1 LLATHLGNGCNRSV
15 KQPANSSSV
24 PDVRH
29 NKRVITSRPTNPS
42 VAQIKEVVWP
52 AEIRGRQSSEH
63 WLNEVY
69 LRKLSPYQTRVL
81 LKAGFS
87 ANGVTY
93 LMIASGFAAGLA
105 LLIPGLPGG
114 LLAAFFGQLQM
125 LLDCSDGE
133 VARWRQ
139 TSSPTGVFLDKLGHY
154 MAEGFIP
161 IALGIRAVG
170 GVAELDSQN
179 LGFVV
184 LGLLL
189 SVLVLFNKA
198 LNDMVHVARAFNDLP
213 KLSESPAVASPKS
226 SALAKLRSI
235 VRLFP
240 FNRIFHSIEMT
251 LLIAIAAVS
260 DIFVGELVATQL
272 LLQFMVIAAAMT
284 VAGHIVA
291 ILNSSRLR

>member
-1 LLATHLGNGCNRSV
+1 MPHASGCNRSV
-15 KQPANSSSV
+15 KQRANSGSV
-24 PDVRH
+24 GVVRQ
-29 NKRVITSRPTNPS
+29 NKRVSNYRPTNPTIAELKAVS
-42 VAQIKEVVWP
+42 QP
-52 AEIRGRQSSEH
+52 QEIRGRQSSEH

-93 LMIASGFAAGLA
+93 LMIATGFAAGLA

-139 TSSPTGVFLDKLGHY
+139 TSSPAGVFLDKLGHY
-154 MAEGFIP
+154 LAEGFIP

-170 GVAELDSQN
+170 GVAELDATN
-179 LGFVV
+179 LGFVA

-198 LNDMVHVARAFNDLP
+198 LNDMVHVARAFNGLP
-213 KLSESPAVASPKS
+213 KLSESPAVAAPKS
-226 SALAKLRSI
+226 SALAKLRSL

-240 FNRIFHSIEMT
+240 FNRFFHSIEMT
-251 LLIAIAAVS
+251 LLIAIAAIA
-260 DIFVGELVATQL
+260 DLFVGDLVATQL
-272 LLQFMVIAAAMT
+272 LLQFMVIAAAIT
-284 VAGHIVA
+284 VIGHIVA

>member
-1 LLATHLGNGCNRSV
+1 MDATNSLSLS
-15 KQPANSSSV
+15 NSSSATV
-24 PDVRH
+24 VRH
-29 NKRVITSRPTNPS
+29 NKRVNTSRPTNPTI
-42 VAQIKEVVWP
+42 AQLKEVTQP
-52 AEIRGRQSSEH
+52 IEISGRQTSEH
-63 WLNEVY
+63 WLGNIFF
-69 LRKLSPYQTRVL
+69 RKVSPYQTRLL

-93 LMIASGFAAGLA
+93 LMITAGFLAGLV

-125 LLDCSDGE
+125 ILDCSDGE

-139 TSSPTGVFLDKLGHY
+139 TSSPAGVFLDKLGHY
-154 MAEGFIP
+154 IAEGFIP
-161 IALGIRAVG
+161 IALGIHAAG
-170 GVAELDSQN
+170 GIAELDSQN
-179 LGFVV
+179 LSFVV

-198 LNDMVHVARAFNDLP
+198 LNDMVHVARAFNGLP
-213 KLSESPAVASPKS
+213 KLSENPIVGAPKS
-226 SALAKLRSI
+226 TVLAKLRSV

-251 LLIAIAAVS
+251 LLIATAAIA
-260 DIFVGELVATQL
+260 DLFLGDLVATQY
-272 LLQFMVIAAAMT
+272 LLQFMLIAAAVT
-284 VAGHIVA
+284 VVGHTVA

>member
-1 LLATHLGNGCNRSV
+1 VN
-15 KQPANSSSV
+15 
-24 PDVRH
+24 
-29 NKRVITSRPTNPS
+29 TSRPTNPTI
-42 VAQIKEVVWP
+42 AQLKEVTQP
-52 AEIRGRQSSEH
+52 IEISGRQTSEH
-63 WLNEVY
+63 WLGNIFF
-69 LRKLSPYQTRVL
+69 RKVSPYQTRLL

-93 LMIASGFAAGLA
+93 LMITAGFLAGLV

-125 LLDCSDGE
+125 ILDCSDGE

-139 TSSPTGVFLDKLGHY
+139 TSSPAGVFLDKLGHY
-154 MAEGFIP
+154 IAEGFIP
-161 IALGIRAVG
+161 IALGVRAAG
-170 GVAELDSQN
+170 GIAELNSQN
-179 LGFVV
+179 LSFVA

-198 LNDMVHVARAFNDLP
+198 LNDMVHVARAFNGLP
-213 KLSESPAVASPKS
+213 KLSENPIVGAPKS
-226 SALAKLRSI
+226 TVLAKLRSV

-251 LLIAIAAVS
+251 LLIAMAAIA
-260 DIFVGELVATQL
+260 DLFLGDLVATQY
-272 LLQFMVIAAAMT
+272 LLQFMLIAAAVT
-284 VAGHIVA
+284 VVGHTVA

>member
-1 LLATHLGNGCNRSV
+1 LNVALLIGGIAFSALFVGYASLNGCNRSV
-15 KQPANSSSV
+15 KQRANSGSV

-29 NKRVITSRPTNPS
+29 NKKVNTSRPTNPTIAELKAVS
-42 VAQIKEVVWP
+42 QP
-52 AEIRGRQSSEH
+52 QEIRGRQSSEH

-139 TSSPTGVFLDKLGHY
+139 TSSPAGVFLDKLGHY
-154 MAEGFIP
+154 IAEGFIP

-170 GVAELDSQN
+170 GVSELDSQN

-198 LNDMVHVARAFNDLP
+198 LNDMVHVARAFNGLP
-213 KLSESPAVASPKS
+213 NFLKAQ
-226 SALAKLRSI
+226 
-235 VRLFP
+235 
-240 FNRIFHSIEMT
+240 
-251 LLIAIAAVS
+251 
-260 DIFVGELVATQL
+260 QL
-272 LLQFMVIAAAMT
+272 LHRNLQPLQNFVR
-284 VAGHIVA
+284 
-291 ILNSSRLR
+291 SFDCFRLIEFSIPSK

>member
-1 LLATHLGNGCNRSV
+1 
-15 KQPANSSSV
+15 
-24 PDVRH
+24 
-29 NKRVITSRPTNPS
+29 
-42 VAQIKEVVWP
+42 
-52 AEIRGRQSSEH
+52 
-63 WLNEVY
+63 
-69 LRKLSPYQTRVL
+69 
-81 LKAGFS
+81 
-87 ANGVTY
+87 
-93 LMIASGFAAGLA
+93 
-105 LLIPGLPGG
+105 
-114 LLAAFFGQLQM
+114 M

-139 TSSPTGVFLDKLGHY
+139 TSSPAGVFLDKLGHY
-154 MAEGFIP
+154 LAEGFIP

-179 LGFVV
+179 LGFVA

-213 KLSESPAVASPKS
+213 RLSESQSVGSPNS
-226 SALAKLRSI
+226 SVLAKLRSI

-251 LLIAIAAVS
+251 LLIAIAAVA
-260 DIFVGELVATQL
+260 DVFVGDLAATQF
-272 LLQFMVIAAAMT
+272 LLQFMVAAAAVT
-284 VAGHIVA
+284 IVGHVVA

>member
-1 LLATHLGNGCNRSV
+1 L
-15 KQPANSSSV
+15 NSGSIQL
-24 PDVRH
+24 VRH
-29 NKRVITSRPTNPS
+29 NRRVNSARPTNPTI
-42 VAQIKEVVWP
+42 AELKEVTQP
-52 AEIRGRQSSEH
+52 QEIRGRQASEH

-69 LRKLSPYQTRVL
+69 LRRLSPYQTRVL

-93 LMIASGFAAGLA
+93 LMIATGFAAGLA

-139 TSSPTGVFLDKLGHY
+139 TSSPAGVFLDKVGHY
-154 MAEGFIP
+154 VAEGFIP

-179 LGFVV
+179 LGYVV
-184 LGLLL
+184 LGLAL
-189 SVLVLFNKA
+189 SVLLLFNKA
-198 LNDMVHVARAFNDLP
+198 LNDMVHVARAFNGLSI
-213 KLSESPAVASPKS
+213 LSESPAVFAPQ
-226 SALAKLRSI
+226 SAMLAKLRSL
-235 VRLFP
+235 VRIFP

-251 LLIAIAAVS
+251 LLIAVAAVI
-260 DIFVGELVATQL
+260 DVFVGELLATQS
-272 LLQFMVIAAAMT
+272 LLQFMVVTAGVT
-284 VAGHIVA
+284 VIGHTIA

>member
-1 LLATHLGNGCNRSV
+1 MN
-15 KQPANSSSV
+15 
-24 PDVRH
+24 
-29 NKRVITSRPTNPS
+29 TSRPTNPTIAELKAIS
-42 VAQIKEVVWP
+42 QP
-52 AEIRGRQSSEH
+52 QEIRGRQSSEH

-133 VARWRQ
+133 VARWRK
-139 TSSPTGVFLDKLGHY
+139 TSSPAGVFLDKLGHY
-154 MAEGFIP
+154 LAEGFIP

-170 GVAELDSQN
+170 ELDSQN
-179 LGFVV
+179 LGFVA

-189 SVLVLFNKA
+189 SVLILFNKA
-198 LNDMVHVARAFNDLP
+198 LNDMVHVARAFNGLP
-213 KLSESPAVASPKS
+213 KLSESPAVALPKS

-251 LLIAIAAVS
+251 LLIAIAAVA
-260 DIFVGELVATQL
+260 DLFVGDLVATQF
-272 LLQFMVIAAAMT
+272 LLQFMVIAAAVT
-284 VAGHIVA
+284 VVGHIVA

>member
-1 LLATHLGNGCNRSV
+1 M
-15 KQPANSSSV
+15 NSGSIQL
-24 PDVRH
+24 VRH
-29 NKRVITSRPTNPS
+29 NRRVNTARPTNPTI
-42 VAQIKEVVWP
+42 AELKEVTQP
-52 AEIRGRQSSEH
+52 QEIRGRQASEH

-69 LRKLSPYQTRVL
+69 LRRLSPYQTRIL
-81 LKAGFS
+81 LRAGFS

-93 LMIASGFAAGLA
+93 LMIATGFAAGLA

-139 TSSPTGVFLDKLGHY
+139 TSSPSGVFLDKVGHY
-154 MAEGFIP
+154 VAEGFIP

-179 LGFVV
+179 LGYVV
-184 LGLLL
+184 LGLAL
-189 SVLVLFNKA
+189 SVLLLFNKA
-198 LNDMVHVARAFNDLP
+198 LNDMVHVARAFNGLSI
-213 KLSESPAVASPKS
+213 LSESPAVFAPQ
-226 SALAKLRSI
+226 SAMLAKLRSL
-235 VRLFP
+235 VRIFP

-251 LLIAIAAVS
+251 LLIAVAAVV
-260 DIFVGELVATQL
+260 DVFVGDLLATQF
-272 LLQFMVIAAAMT
+272 LLQFMVVAAGVT
-284 VAGHIVA
+284 VIGHTIA

>member
-1 LLATHLGNGCNRSV
+1 L
-15 KQPANSSSV
+15 NSGSIQL
-24 PDVRH
+24 VRH
-29 NKRVITSRPTNPS
+29 NRRVNTARPTNPTI
-42 VAQIKEVVWP
+42 AEIKEVSQP
-52 AEIRGRQSSEH
+52 QEIRGRQSSEH

-69 LRKLSPYQTRVL
+69 LRRLSPYQTRIL
-81 LKAGFS
+81 LRAGFS

-93 LMIASGFAAGLA
+93 LMIATGFAAGLA

-139 TSSPTGVFLDKLGHY
+139 TSSPSGVFLDKIGHY
-154 MAEGFIP
+154 VAEGFIP

-170 GVAELDSQN
+170 GVAELDPQN

-189 SVLVLFNKA
+189 SVLLLFNKA
-198 LNDMVHVARAFNDLP
+198 LNDMVHVARAFNGLSI
-213 KLSESPAVASPKS
+213 LSESPAVFAPQ
-226 SALAKLRSI
+226 SAMLAKLRSL
-235 VRLFP
+235 VRIFP

-251 LLIAIAAVS
+251 LLIAVAAVI
-260 DIFVGELVATQL
+260 DVFVGDLLATQF
-272 LLQFMVIAAAMT
+272 LLQFMVVTAGVT
-284 VAGHIVA
+284 VIGHTIA

>member
-1 LLATHLGNGCNRSV
+1 M
-15 KQPANSSSV
+15 NSGSIQL
-24 PDVRH
+24 VRH
-29 NKRVITSRPTNPS
+29 NRRVNTARPTNPTI
-42 VAQIKEVVWP
+42 AEIKEVSQP
-52 AEIRGRQSSEH
+52 QEIRGRQSSEH

-69 LRKLSPYQTRVL
+69 LRRLSPYQTRIL
-81 LKAGFS
+81 LRAGFS

-93 LMIASGFAAGLA
+93 LMIATGFAAGLA

-139 TSSPTGVFLDKLGHY
+139 TSSPSGVFLDKIGHY
-154 MAEGFIP
+154 VAEGFIP

-170 GVAELDSQN
+170 GVAELDPQN

-189 SVLVLFNKA
+189 SVLLLFNKA
-198 LNDMVHVARAFNDLP
+198 LNDMVHVARAFNGLSI
-213 KLSESPAVASPKS
+213 LSESPAVFAPQ
-226 SALAKLRSI
+226 SAMLAKLRSL
-235 VRLFP
+235 VRIFP

-251 LLIAIAAVS
+251 LLIAVAAVI
-260 DIFVGELVATQL
+260 DVFVGDLLATQF
-272 LLQFMVIAAAMT
+272 LLQFMVVTAGVT
-284 VAGHIVA
+284 VIGHTIA

>member
-1 LLATHLGNGCNRSV
+1 MNT
-15 KQPANSSSV
+15 P
-24 PDVRH
+24 
-29 NKRVITSRPTNPS
+29 RPTNPTI
-42 VAQIKEVVWP
+42 AQLKAVSQP
-52 AEIRGRQSSEH
+52 QEIRGRQSSEH

-69 LRKLSPYQTRVL
+69 LRKLSPYQTRAL
-81 LKAGFS
+81 LRVGFS

-93 LMIASGFAAGLA
+93 LMIASGLAAGLA

-139 TSSPTGVFLDKLGHY
+139 TSSPAGVFLDKLGHY
-154 MAEGFIP
+154 SAEGFIP

-170 GVAELDSQN
+170 GVAELDAQN
-179 LGFVV
+179 LKFVV
-184 LGLLL
+184 FGLLL

-198 LNDMVHVARAFNDLP
+198 LNDMVHVARAFNGLS
-213 KLSESPAVASPKS
+213 KLSESPAVAAPKS
-226 SALAKLRSI
+226 SALAKLHAV
-235 VRLFP
+235 VRIFP

-251 LLIAIAAVS
+251 LLIAVAAVV
-260 DIFVGELVATQL
+260 DLLVGDLVATQF
-272 LLQFMVIAAAMT
+272 LLQFMLVSAAVT
-284 VAGHIVA
+284 VVGHIVA

>member
-1 LLATHLGNGCNRSV
+1 MHPDNGCNRSGKFGPNSGSV
-15 KQPANSSSV
+15 QLVGQNKKVNTPRPAN
-24 PDVRH
+24 
-29 NKRVITSRPTNPS
+29 PTIAELKAVSQP
-42 VAQIKEVVWP
+42 Q
-52 AEIRGRQSSEH
+52 EIRGRQSSEH

-69 LRKLSPYQTRVL
+69 LRKLSPYQTRFL
-81 LKAGFS
+81 LRAGFS

-93 LMIASGFAAGLA
+93 LMIATGFSAGLA

-139 TSSPTGVFLDKLGHY
+139 TSSPAGVFLDKLGHY
-154 MAEGFIP
+154 LAEGFIP

-179 LGFVV
+179 LWFVA

-198 LNDMVHVARAFNDLP
+198 LNDMVHVARAFNGLP
-213 KLSESPAVASPKS
+213 KLSESQAVAAPKS
-226 SALAKLRSI
+226 SALAKLRSL

-251 LLIAIAAVS
+251 LLVAVAAVV
-260 DIFVGELVATQL
+260 DLFVGDLVATQL
-272 LLQFMVIAAAMT
+272 LLQFMVIAAAIT
-284 VAGHIVA
+284 VIGHIVA

>member
-1 LLATHLGNGCNRSV
+1 MHPDNGCNRFV
-15 KQPANSSSV
+15 NRRANSGCIQLV
-24 PDVRH
+24 GH
-29 NKRVITSRPTNPS
+29 NKKVNTSRPTNPS

-69 LRKLSPYQTRVL
+69 LRKLSPYQTRLL

-93 LMIASGFAAGLA
+93 LMIASGFAAGLV
-105 LLIPGLPGG
+105 LLIPGLTGG

-139 TSSPTGVFLDKLGHY
+139 TSSPAGVFLDKLGHY
-154 MAEGFIP
+154 LAEGFIP

-179 LGFVV
+179 LGFVA

-213 KLSESPAVASPKS
+213 RLSESQSVGSPNS
-226 SALAKLRSI
+226 SVLAKLRSI

-251 LLIAIAAVS
+251 LLIAIAAVA
-260 DIFVGELVATQL
+260 DVFVGDLAATQF
-272 LLQFMVIAAAMT
+272 LLQFMVAAAAVT
-284 VAGHIVA
+284 IVGHIVA

>member
-1 LLATHLGNGCNRSV
+1 M
-15 KQPANSSSV
+15 NSGSIQL
-24 PDVRH
+24 VRH
-29 NKRVITSRPTNPS
+29 NRRVNTARPTNPTI
-42 VAQIKEVVWP
+42 AEIKEVSQP
-52 AEIRGRQSSEH
+52 QEIRGRQSSEH

-69 LRKLSPYQTRVL
+69 LRRLSPYQTRIL
-81 LKAGFS
+81 LRAGFS

-93 LMIASGFAAGLA
+93 LMIATGFAAGLA

-139 TSSPTGVFLDKLGHY
+139 TSSPSGVFLDKIGHY
-154 MAEGFIP
+154 VAEGFIP

-170 GVAELDSQN
+170 GVAELDPQN

-189 SVLVLFNKA
+189 SVLLLFNKA
-198 LNDMVHVARAFNDLP
+198 LNDMVHVARAFNGLSI
-213 KLSESPAVASPKS
+213 LSESPAVFAPQ
-226 SALAKLRSI
+226 SAMLAKLRSI
-235 VRLFP
+235 VRIFP

-251 LLIAIAAVS
+251 LLIAIAAVI
-260 DIFVGELVATQL
+260 DVFVGDLLATQL
-272 LLQFMVIAAAMT
+272 LLQFMVVTAGVT
-284 VAGHIVA
+284 VIGHTIA

>member
-1 LLATHLGNGCNRSV
+1 MDATNSLSLS
-15 KQPANSSSV
+15 NSSSATV
-24 PDVRH
+24 VRH
-29 NKRVITSRPTNPS
+29 NKRVNTSRPTNPTI
-42 VAQIKEVVWP
+42 AQLKEVTQP
-52 AEIRGRQSSEH
+52 IEISGRQTSEH
-63 WLNEVY
+63 WLGNIFF
-69 LRKLSPYQTRVL
+69 RKVSPHQTRLL

-93 LMIASGFAAGLA
+93 LMITAGFLAGLV

-125 LLDCSDGE
+125 ILDCSDGE

-139 TSSPTGVFLDKLGHY
+139 TSSPAGVFLDKLGHY
-154 MAEGFIP
+154 IAEGFIP
-161 IALGIRAVG
+161 IALGIRAAG
-170 GVAELDSQN
+170 GIAELDSQN
-179 LGFVV
+179 LSFVV

-198 LNDMVHVARAFNDLP
+198 LNDMVHVARAFNGLP
-213 KLSESPAVASPKS
+213 KLSENPIVGAPKS
-226 SALAKLRSI
+226 TVLAKLRSV

-251 LLIAIAAVS
+251 LLIAMAAIA
-260 DIFVGELVATQL
+260 DLFLGDLVATQY
-272 LLQFMVIAAAMT
+272 LLQFMLIAAAVT
-284 VAGHIVA
+284 VVGHTVA

>member
-1 LLATHLGNGCNRSV
+1 MDATNSLSLS
-15 KQPANSSSV
+15 NSSSATV
-24 PDVRH
+24 VRH
-29 NKRVITSRPTNPS
+29 NKRVNTSRPTNPTI
-42 VAQIKEVVWP
+42 AQLKEVTQP
-52 AEIRGRQSSEH
+52 IEISGRQTSEH
-63 WLNEVY
+63 WLGNIFF
-69 LRKLSPYQTRVL
+69 RKVSPYQTRLL

-93 LMIASGFAAGLA
+93 LMITAGFLAGLV

-125 LLDCSDGE
+125 ILDCSDGE

-139 TSSPTGVFLDKLGHY
+139 TSSPAGVFLDKLGHY
-154 MAEGFIP
+154 IAEGFIP
-161 IALGIRAVG
+161 IALGVRAAG
-170 GVAELDSQN
+170 GIAELNSQN
-179 LGFVV
+179 LSFVA

-198 LNDMVHVARAFNDLP
+198 LNDMVHVARAFNGLP
-213 KLSESPAVASPKS
+213 KLSENPIVGAPKS
-226 SALAKLRSI
+226 TVLAKLRSV

-251 LLIAIAAVS
+251 LLIAMAAIA
-260 DIFVGELVATQL
+260 DLFLGDLVATQY
-272 LLQFMVIAAAMT
+272 LLQFMLIAAAVT
-284 VAGHIVA
+284 VVGHTVA

>member
-1 LLATHLGNGCNRSV
+1 MPHVSGCNRSV
-15 KQPANSSSV
+15 KQRANSGSV
-24 PDVRH
+24 AVVGQ
-29 NKRVITSRPTNPS
+29 NKRVNISRPTNPTIAELKAVS
-42 VAQIKEVVWP
+42 QP
-52 AEIRGRQSSEH
+52 QEIRGRQSSEH

-139 TSSPTGVFLDKLGHY
+139 TSSPSGVFLDKLGHY
-154 MAEGFIP
+154 IAEGFIP

-170 GVAELDSQN
+170 GVAELDSQT
-179 LGFVV
+179 LEFVV

-189 SVLVLFNKA
+189 SVFVLFNKA
-198 LNDMVHVARAFNDLP
+198 LNDMVHVARAFNGLP
-213 KLSESPAVASPKS
+213 KLSESPAVAAPKS
-226 SALAKLRSI
+226 SVLAKLRSI

-251 LLIAIAAVS
+251 LLIAIAAVA
-260 DIFVGELVATQL
+260 DLFVGDLVATQF
-272 LLQFMVIAAAMT
+272 LLQFMVIAAAVT
-284 VAGHIVA
+284 VVGHIVA
-291 ILNSSRLR
+291 IMNSSRLR

>member
-1 LLATHLGNGCNRSV
+1 M
-15 KQPANSSSV
+15 NSGSIQL
-24 PDVRH
+24 VRH
-29 NKRVITSRPTNPS
+29 NRRVNIARPTNPTI
-42 VAQIKEVVWP
+42 AEIKEVSQP
-52 AEIRGRQSSEH
+52 QEIRGRQSSEH

-69 LRKLSPYQTRVL
+69 LRRLSPYQTRIL
-81 LKAGFS
+81 LRAGFS

-93 LMIASGFAAGLA
+93 LMIATGFAAGLA

-139 TSSPTGVFLDKLGHY
+139 TSSPSGVFLDKIGHY
-154 MAEGFIP
+154 VAEGFIP

-170 GVAELDSQN
+170 GVAELDPQN

-189 SVLVLFNKA
+189 SVLLLFNKA
-198 LNDMVHVARAFNDLP
+198 LNDMVHVARAFNGLSI
-213 KLSESPAVASPKS
+213 LSESPAVFAPQ
-226 SALAKLRSI
+226 SAMLAKLRSI
-235 VRLFP
+235 VRIFP

-251 LLIAIAAVS
+251 LLIAIAAVI
-260 DIFVGELVATQL
+260 DVFVGDLLATQF
-272 LLQFMVIAAAMT
+272 LLQFMVVTAGVT
-284 VAGHIVA
+284 VIGHTIA

>member
-1 LLATHLGNGCNRSV
+1 VNTA
-15 KQPANSSSV
+15 
-24 PDVRH
+24 
-29 NKRVITSRPTNPS
+29 RPTNPTIAELKAVS
-42 VAQIKEVVWP
+42 QP
-52 AEIRGRQSSEH
+52 QEIRGRTSSEH

-69 LRKLSPYQTRVL
+69 LRRLSPYQTRIL
-81 LKAGFS
+81 LRAGFS

-93 LMIASGFAAGLA
+93 LMIATGFAAGLA

-139 TSSPTGVFLDKLGHY
+139 TSSPSGVFLDKIGHY
-154 MAEGFIP
+154 VAEGFIP

-184 LGLLL
+184 LGLVL

-198 LNDMVHVARAFNDLP
+198 LNDMVHVARAFNGLST
-213 KLSESPAVASPKS
+213 LSESPEVFAPQ
-226 SALAKLRSI
+226 SATLAKLRSL
-235 VRLFP
+235 VRIFP

-251 LLIAIAAVS
+251 LLIAVAAVV
-260 DIFVGELVATQL
+260 DVFVGDLLATQF
-272 LLQFMVIAAAMT
+272 LLQFMVVMAGVT
-284 VAGHIVA
+284 VIGHTIA

>member
-1 LLATHLGNGCNRSV
+1 M
-15 KQPANSSSV
+15 NSGSIQL
-24 PDVRH
+24 VRH
-29 NKRVITSRPTNPS
+29 NRRVNTARPTNPTI
-42 VAQIKEVVWP
+42 AEIKEVSQP
-52 AEIRGRQSSEH
+52 QEIRGRQSSEH

-69 LRKLSPYQTRVL
+69 LRRLSPYQTRIL

-93 LMIASGFAAGLA
+93 LMIATGFAAGLA

-139 TSSPTGVFLDKLGHY
+139 TSSPSGVFLDKIGHY
-154 MAEGFIP
+154 VAEGFIP

-170 GVAELDSQN
+170 GVAQLDPQN

-189 SVLVLFNKA
+189 SVLLLFNKA
-198 LNDMVHVARAFNDLP
+198 LNDMVHVARAFNGLSI
-213 KLSESPAVASPKS
+213 LSESPAVFAPQ
-226 SALAKLRSI
+226 SAMLAKLRSI
-235 VRLFP
+235 VRIFP

-251 LLIAIAAVS
+251 LLIAIAAVI
-260 DIFVGELVATQL
+260 DVFVGDLLATQF
-272 LLQFMVIAAAMT
+272 LLQFMVVTAGVT
-284 VAGHIVA
+284 VIGHTIA

>member
-1 LLATHLGNGCNRSV
+1 VSTPR
-15 KQPANSSSV
+15 PAN
-24 PDVRH
+24 
-29 NKRVITSRPTNPS
+29 PTIAELKAVSQPR
-42 VAQIKEVVWP
+42 
-52 AEIRGRQSSEH
+52 EIRGRQSSEH

-93 LMIASGFAAGLA
+93 LMIATGFAAGLA

-139 TSSPTGVFLDKLGHY
+139 TSSPAGVFLDKLGHY
-154 MAEGFIP
+154 LAEGFIP

-179 LGFVV
+179 LGFVA

-198 LNDMVHVARAFNDLP
+198 LNDMVHVARAFNGLP
-213 KLSESPAVASPKS
+213 KLLESQAVATPKS
-226 SALAKLRSI
+226 SALAKLRSL

-251 LLIAIAAVS
+251 LLVAIAAVA
-260 DIFVGELVATQL
+260 DLFVGDLVATQL
-272 LLQFMVIAAAMT
+272 LLQFMVIAAAVT
-284 VAGHIVA
+284 VIGHIVA
-291 ILNSSRLR
+291 VLNSSRLR

>member
-1 LLATHLGNGCNRSV
+1 MNT
-15 KQPANSSSV
+15 P
-24 PDVRH
+24 
-29 NKRVITSRPTNPS
+29 RPTNPS

-69 LRKLSPYQTRVL
+69 LRKVSPYQTRIL

-93 LMIASGFAAGLA
+93 LMIASGLAAGLA
-105 LLIPGLPGG
+105 LLIPGLTGG

-139 TSSPTGVFLDKLGHY
+139 TSSPAGVFLDKVGHY
-154 MAEGFIP
+154 LAEGFIP
-161 IALGIRAVG
+161 IALGIRAAGGLGQATGENLSYVVVG
-170 GVAELDSQN
+170 LV
-179 LGFVV
+179 
-184 LGLLL
+184 L

-198 LNDMVHVARAFNDLP
+198 LNDMVHVARAFNGLP
-213 KLSESPAVASPKS
+213 KLSESPAVAAPKS

-251 LLIAIAAVS
+251 LLIAIAAVA
-260 DIFVGELVATQL
+260 DLFVGDLVATRF
-272 LLQFMVIAAAMT
+272 LLQFMVIAAAVT
-284 VAGHIVA
+284 VVGHLVA
-291 ILNSSRLR
+291 IMNSSRLK